1 MGLCRLH
8 PPRPPAPVCGG
19 PGPSGFLGLGC
30 SPRGPA
36 WEREPVCRVLRCR
49 GPGSCPVLGLPHFF
63 PSGPYGRQFPASV
76 PATRPQLGPRLA
88 LFMRVVPELYS
99 ASPGLEPLLP
109 PPTPSPLEF
118 GARTRVLTAGALEWL
133 TPGCRATQ
141 GCGGQIGV
149 ESPSVSWERGLGP
162 CSGGVRPLSVG
173 AAGAAVFAGR
183 GRREPTADWCVC
195 SCQL

>member
-1 MGLCRLH
+1 M
-8 PPRPPAPVCGG
+8 PPPPAPPACSRLWWAWALGVPG
-19 PGPSGFLGLGC
+19 PGVQPSGPCLGARACL
-30 SPRGPA
+30 PRAAVPRA
-36 WEREPVCRVLRCR
+36 RVLPC
-49 GPGSCPVLGLPHFF
+49 LGLPHFF

-88 LFMRVVPELYS
+88 LFMWVVPELYS

-195 SCQL
+195 SRQL